1 MCQVLPRRT
10 DFPTILYQPVSL
22 PGKRWHI
29 QSTSEGSLG
38 KELFTL
44 VNVKSGL
51 TKPAR
56 AGAATHRLPTMGA
69 VTAHHNAGKEP
80 GEVTVFLESRRESCG
95 HGGQHPQPSLRLQ
108 GVWVCG

>member
-1 MCQVLPRRT
+1 M
-10 DFPTILYQPVSL
+10 
-22 PGKRWHI
+22 
-29 QSTSEGSLG
+29 SEGRLG

-56 AGAATHRLPTMGA
+56 AGAAIHRLPTMGA
-69 VTAHHNAGKEP
+69 CTAHHNVGKEP
-80 GEVTVFLESRRESCG
+80 GEVTVFLESRGESCG
-95 HGGQHPQPSLRLQ
+95 HGGQHPQPSLRSQ